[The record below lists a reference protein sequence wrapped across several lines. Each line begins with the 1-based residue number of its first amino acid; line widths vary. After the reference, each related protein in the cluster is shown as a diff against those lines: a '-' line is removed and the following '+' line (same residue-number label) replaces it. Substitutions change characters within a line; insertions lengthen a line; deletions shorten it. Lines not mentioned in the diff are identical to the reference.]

1 MVGVIVNIESQKDDK
16 KPYPME
22 KRAVYYA
29 SRLISAQKEVIFRG
43 QDYQKIRKVYS
54 IWIQINVPE
63 EKKNTLSLYR
73 MKEDV
78 IMGKY
83 KTQKT
88 NYDLMTIVMI
98 RLGKYDDKT
107 ENKLVDKN
115 ITHEFLALL
124 EVLNILGR
132 KK

>member
-124 EVLNILGR
+124 EILNILGR

>member
-16 KPYPME
+16 KPYLME

-54 IWIQINVPE
+54 IWIRINVPE